1 MWRAGESPTRSSM
14 LAGTTTAVTLDRAVQ
29 FGPFKYPFHVRSG
42 SGAWDELARRLASLG
57 ADRFALV
64 ADEGVPAHLAAEVQ
78 ACLRST
84 GVPVITIQAQ
94 AREDAKTW
102 AAAGEV
108 MAQITGGGATRQSVV
123 IALGGGTVGN
133 LAGLAAALVFRGIR
147 FVNLPTTFLAASDSA
162 LSLKQGINGPDGKN
176 HLGTFWAPE
185 LVWCEL
191 AFLAALPADEI
202 RSGLC
207 ELVKNAL
214 VITPG
219 GAEWA
224 AGRLRPDARYTPAEL
239 CEFIDFCVSA
249 KTTVMRHDEHERRE
263 ALALEYGHTTGH
275 AVEFIGG
282 IRHGYAVG
290 LGMLAAGGVA
300 AEMGFLPAEDLAV
313 HRALL
318 AANGAPLTIPADLAT
333 ADILAVMR
341 GDNKRGYIPP
351 QPGHID
357 MVLLSGLG
365 GAARDGGPFLT
376 QVPERII
383 AHAIDQQL
391 RPGSAA

>member
-1 MWRAGESPTRSSM
+1 M
-14 LAGTTTAVTLDRAVQ
+14 LAETTTAVTLDRDVQ
-29 FGPFKYPFHVRSG
+29 FGPIRYPFHVRSG
-42 SGAWDELARRLASLG
+42 AWDELTRRLASLG

-64 ADEGVPAHLAAEVQ
+64 ADEGVPGHLTAKVQ
-78 ACLRST
+78 DCLAST
-84 GVPVITIQAQ
+84 GAPVITIRAR

-102 AAAGEV
+102 AAAGDV

-133 LAGLAAALVFRGIR
+133 LAGLAAALTYRGVR
-147 FVNLPTTFLAASDSA
+147 FVNLPTTFLAASDSS
-162 LSLKQGINGPDGKN
+162 LSLKMAINGPGGKN
-176 HLGTFWAPE
+176 HFGTFWPPE
-185 LVWCEL
+185 MVWCEL
-191 AFLAALPADEI
+191 AFLDTLPPDEI

-207 ELVKNAL
+207 ELAKNAL
-214 VITPG
+214 AIVPG
-219 GAEWA
+219 GPQWA

-239 CEFIDFCVSA
+239 CEFIDFCIGA
-249 KTTVMRHDEHERRE
+249 KTTVMRHDEHEQRE

-275 AVEFIGG
+275 ALEFIGG